1 MLIQF
6 SIENYRSIKERQTL
20 SMVTSTSKIERSRCL
35 LHTGFKAAPALL
47 EVTAIYGP
55 NGSGKSTL
63 VNAMDFFQDFVMD
76 SHKLQPGEPIDAI
89 SPFLF
94 SKKTTTQPS
103 TFEAVFVKDNFLFQY
118 GFTADNKKVH
128 DEWLYATP
136 AGNQKQKP
144 QTWFKRNS
152 KDIKQSTIKREL
164 KGAKEAWKEGT
175 GENHLFLSV
184 AANRQSEDFKKP
196 FNWIKSN
203 LRVLTS
209 PGRLHYGY
217 TANQILQ
224 NKRKKNIISLMK
236 DLDLFFDDVSVV
248 EKTLAESDF
257 KGLDKLP
264 PSVKEELLKE
274 MLGKKHT
281 EVFTR
286 HKIEEGGH
294 CTLPLESESAG
305 TQQLFALAGP
315 IIDVFEGG
323 STLVVDEIHNSL
335 HPLALKKIIS
345 LFQDKE
351 VNKKNSQLIFTTHD
365 TNAMNYLERDQI
377 WLLEKRKFGNTTFSA
392 LSEFKGRPDEAIEK
406 RYLGGRYGAIP
417 NIESIN

>member
-136 AGNQKQKP
+136 V
-144 QTWFKRNS
+144 TC
-152 KDIKQSTIKREL
+152 
-164 KGAKEAWKEGT
+164 
-175 GENHLFLSV
+175 H
-184 AANRQSEDFKKP
+184 
-196 FNWIKSN
+196 
-203 LRVLTS
+203 
-209 PGRLHYGY
+209 
-217 TANQILQ
+217 
-224 NKRKKNIISLMK
+224 
-236 DLDLFFDDVSVV
+236 
-248 EKTLAESDF
+248 
-257 KGLDKLP
+257 
-264 PSVKEELLKE
+264 
-274 MLGKKHT
+274 
-281 EVFTR
+281 
-286 HKIEEGGH
+286 
-294 CTLPLESESAG
+294 
-305 TQQLFALAGP
+305 
-315 IIDVFEGG
+315 
-323 STLVVDEIHNSL
+323 
-335 HPLALKKIIS
+335 
-345 LFQDKE
+345 
-351 VNKKNSQLIFTTHD
+351 
-365 TNAMNYLERDQI
+365 
-377 WLLEKRKFGNTTFSA
+377 
-392 LSEFKGRPDEAIEK
+392 
-406 RYLGGRYGAIP
+406 
-417 NIESIN
+417 